1 MADFQHVTHE
11 EINELY
17 HFRVLKKILMR
28 TYPWIKDVR
37 LPEKINKYSLIFLDI
52 VVDPWELAKEK
63 DWTVKFYIEMR
74 GFDWS
79 PYLSTFFTQ
88 GQPPRD
94 LVQDIQK
101 VIDKVQKSPAIP
113 QDMKLPKSRKFEVG
127 TWIISPSSVPLPEY
141 TEVPEHMKKKDID
154 STEN

>member
-17 HFRVLKKILMR
+17 HFTVLKKVLMR

-79 PYLSTFFTQ
+79 PYLSTFFIQ
-88 GQPPRD
+88 SQEVRD

-113 QDMKLPKSRKFEVG
+113 QDMKIPKSRKFELG
-127 TWIISPSSVPLPEY
+127 TWIISQTSIPLPEY